1 MSIRESN
8 TFGTIVLSMD
18 SAHLLSPASMCA
30 PGPAVTYAGLLT
42 RHALARATLS
52 LFNAALLPLSPA
64 LDW

>member
-18 SAHLLSPASMCA
+18 SAQLQSPASMCA
-30 PGPAVTYAGLLT
+30 PGPAVTYVGLST
-42 RHALARATLS
+42 RHALAHATPAS
-52 LFNAALLPLSPA
+52 FNAALLPLSPA